1 MSSPASA
8 SVEERAQEEMARLD
22 AYRSQL
28 NAMLSQLQ
36 MLQSSR
42 MDHERAQRS
51 LDGIERAEAGREF
64 LIPLGGETYVRGTVQ
79 RGTPVLIGIGS
90 GVTVE
95 LPREQVVETLAQ
107 RITRIDAATRELEG
121 QIRTFEDRIQWLSQR
136 LEALARGEPVPPGT
150 ADSDVG
156 GNLVPTPSFPRGTRG
171 PGVGQF
177 LRSGRT
183 AAGRAAGPLG
193 GSVHR

>member
-1 MSSPASA
+1 MSSPTPASP
-8 SVEERAQEEMARLD
+8 EERAQEEMARLD

-28 NAMLSQLQ
+28 NAMLQQHQ

-42 MDHERAQRS
+42 RDHERAQQS
-51 LDGIERAEAGREF
+51 LDGIERTGADREI

-79 RGTPVLIGIGS
+79 RSTPILIGIGS

-136 LEALARGEPVPPGT
+136 LDALARGEPLPSGT
-150 ADSDVG
+150 AETDVG
-156 GNLVPTPSFPRGTRG
+156 GD
-171 PGVGQF
+171 
-177 LRSGRT
+177 
-183 AAGRAAGPLG
+183 
-193 GSVHR
+193 